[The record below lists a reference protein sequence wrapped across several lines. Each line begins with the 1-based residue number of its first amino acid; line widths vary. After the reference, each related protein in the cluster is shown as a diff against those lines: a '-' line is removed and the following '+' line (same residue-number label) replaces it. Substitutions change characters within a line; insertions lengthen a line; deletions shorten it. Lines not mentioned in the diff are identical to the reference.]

1 MLSAILGVT
10 RISMDKEVEH
20 IKNTINHPNNYTK
33 PCYIALGYT
42 KKDAKLLI
50 QKVIKIEDRIH
61 MNYW

>member
-10 RISMDKEVEH
+10 RIPMDKEVEH
-20 IKNTINHPNNYTK
+20 ITINPPNNYTK